1 MRREREREMVGTR
14 HKSETTTRKKW
25 KQKAIKPAFEKYLV
39 TTPKEV
45 EREEAP
51 RGDGLTRIS
60 SPNRTTRNLEIKKR
74 SFFFFKKPKNHFSS
88 KIGSIRLI
96 PWP

>member
-1 MRREREREMVGTR
+1 LAQ
-14 HKSETTTRKKW
+14 ETTVKPRRGKNGNKKPSNLLL
-25 KQKAIKPAFEKYLV
+25 QKTANTNLFEKYLI

-60 SPNRTTRNLEIKKR
+60 SPNRMTRNLEIKKR
-74 SFFFFKKPKNHFSS
+74 SFFLKNH
-88 KIGSIRLI
+88 KIIFQAKLGQ
-96 PWP
+96 

>member
-1 MRREREREMVGTR
+1 M
-14 HKSETTTRKKW
+14 ET
-25 KQKAIKPAFEKYLV
+25 KAIKPVFEKYLV